1 MELRLDMCQ
10 KLLPYIYKTVT
21 LETVSHGSL
30 VGNPVQTDIM
40 RSVLTMLLPNGQM
53 DIPLDD
59 ILSVSCFGMETLR
72 FDHAASAQPTAPAV
86 QAAPAPAPSAPAA
99 PPLAEETVAAPE
111 PVKPQEPVPQKEPQK
126 QLTELL
132 IDGDLS
138 AALAL
143 ATEPEALLD
152 QGYTEEETAQI
163 TAQLRADK
171 LPNGHTPE
179 AIAQRLWRVVGNH
192 AGLAEQ
198 YARKALPG
206 TLSLC
211 FSICEA
217 EKHWDT
223 LTELGKQYPDE
234 VQGEITMLR
243 GYALALQN
251 SGKNEEL
258 LALAA
263 ANPVV
268 LHQKALYPALG
279 ELAKNYREEKSEET
293 ALIAEAAVHVNAYP
307 DQDVRTPFERL
318 LLGKYDENALRPYR
332 GANCVEM
339 LCKQGYTEEQAAKI
353 ADRMPRI
360 NADTYELERGAR
372 LAVAQENIH
381 YLSEYYL
388 WEELLTSPDKAVG
401 RLAMHMQG
409 STGNNANGQPIGKR
423 DAEYIQLYRV
433 CIAPHRQ
440 TYDSS
445 LRYTQLYLGALL
457 RSGQNEEVLAV
468 ADTCWTAC
476 TDAGLLTKI
485 IEIAEQ
491 TDKNRYETLIQ
502 HCNSQMK
509 KRRANEFEQM
519 LLSMDRRMMDYVSR
533 PEQLEQ
539 MGYDKATVKM
549 ICTNL
554 PKVNN
559 YPSGNAPMQQYER
572 VYYVQGNANGQAE
585 RCLRKAIQKETNE
598 SRKKQLTAVLF
609 AMLCKEQRLT
619 EAAEYLP
626 TDEEMMAQMHSTTSL
641 WYFRTLYAIKD
652 YTRYCKLYDACRT
665 LPTAVICNPK
675 NMGLRDV
682 CETLRVRIYTGHEI
696 DNFSAL
702 WAGAIN
708 PFVLSKVPNR
718 EQMKETLSALN
729 TQAYL
734 PQLAHALGV
743 LAEECYRMNPNHLRD
758 VTEVLLP
765 QGAKA
770 IPETLVTSL
779 PHAAEN
785 GQQALDMMILLEL
798 AQADYA
804 ACARAITWFRGMLR
818 DAFLSGTA
826 EPICDAT
833 GVWVG
838 QLVPMLQRCELPAAA
853 TQLSYIGWLY
863 VIQRLNGGHTPDAAV
878 DWLFREDVLIP
889 IPENFPEKG
898 KIALTN
904 WAVKEYPDQ
913 CALLLNKYPELG
925 KYGLKADS
933 SPLPEQEE
941 AETIPAHAAPET
953 EPPAPVQADRP
964 ETPQP
969 AAPEPAR
976 EAEPQTAQEQEEMP
990 PVPAQE
996 KPAASSTPAE
1006 QYKTLTKL
1014 RADALQ
1020 AGDKA
1025 AASMYLQVLCRS
1037 DCLASADILTRGS
1050 LADAA
1055 AKEPPMLYWLQQA
1068 AESDSESVSKFL
1080 KRWSAVATAY
1090 VSFDFSDQVSELML
1104 QLDQNAAVSTEAQNV
1119 LVWAILTNSSRK
1131 NAAWSL
1137 LQRTQAT
1144 PHARAQAFYCAAVDD
1159 AQTWQTALRLF
1170 WQEGEYMF
1178 FLRGL
1183 VHRFNQSSELA
1194 ERMQYSDNLQE
1205 MCDKNVFAEMD
1216 RQQLQQTLRKLYP
1229 AIAQSY
1235 LATESWTVVQTIR
1248 YVSFC
1253 VGGQALNLY
1262 YDVFA
1267 VQYPIIT
1274 EKLPMEGC
1282 AFLARLGTDPAT
1294 YTLMQF
1300 IGPQMLAKMKD
1311 PDEAAGAQL
1320 RLPSL
1325 MRELYEDCFAVPR
1338 RCTEQEEQDVY
1349 NLILPDA
1356 FDWNWRHFGEYYCR
1370 KMIESPE
1377 DEALAHRV
1385 LLRFATKEFRSDA
1398 FLMSIEFYAACHRDD
1413 PNKRDS
1419 IVQMMD
1425 CLLRVKAR
1433 DTDATCAMYVEYAV
1447 LWLQRCPGH
1456 TILDGQ
1462 DPVDWFLLSASH
1474 NKFQD
1479 SWIERCRKQYADILK
1494 SAPKL
1499 HSALATGNWQP
1510 CFDLLIQGGEEA
1522 EKLRLALVGV
1532 ANSTPNATNQWTRCS
1547 VWQSLPHELVG
1558 TLAKNL
1564 LAGTPEKNDA
1574 LKAVF
1579 APMATLPLL
1588 RSFRDT
1594 FQWYEEYLRKG
1605 GEEDLRWVKN
1615 CAALPM
1621 QETQFFGCA
1630 LGQHKA
1636 GCTKEQAEFRSRAL
1650 EMMGAPSTCAAWREQ
1665 FSHTTN
1671 AGHSAFYIKAMTLYN
1686 DYTSTINPSTLH
1698 AAIQFAIRAYD
1709 VEPEKIT
1716 QWSKT
1721 YTDTVRNGK
1730 RYFSDNAVSLANRII
1745 YAWAQLLGHP
1755 DQAQKQLLNTTPD
1768 KFVNMIA
1775 YLFLFCDRTRDL
1787 AKMYYPL
1794 MRREQVAAVQ
1804 VLVAI
1809 LLPKPEL
1816 IDPCIEKLCAT
1827 AKGAQYLDAIKG
1839 VLLESMHTPQRSH
1852 RIKWDPDL
1860 CEIVRKLGIEYDH
1873 NTPNDESRY
1882 FHLPAEEPS
1891 RIYLIRA
1898 RVRLMLTRSS
1908 TNYVFADPKDVC
1920 RDARK
1925 PEENEAASE
1934 ANTPATEEKPVE
1946 SDRETVD
1953 NTAVLT
1959 SDDRGLRVDQCCQR
1973 VMELFSSESET
1984 ADFKKA
1990 VAKEKNLS
1998 LIYLAGAELL
2008 AAEPEPSAAS
2018 IVRCLVDAAKNNL
2031 PTMKLENFSRALI
2044 CAVRA
2049 TAYDDLQAL
2058 RIQLQEANLF
2068 TVLQNCPPTTN
2079 PDEDKNKARQEDRY
2093 LAYRQAS
2100 LTCLQEYLKVKP
2112 IRESG
2117 KDFYDEDE
2125 QYLMQ
2130 EQERC
2135 SLLQRAPA
2143 EQDRHEFVRMLAE
2156 HQQKKLDVRPQMK
2169 VSLDPSS
2176 AYYCAREEDDYSYDD
2191 PCEPTTLQGYVENVG
2206 GCPLQ
2211 PVYITLSYRI
2221 KTGEKEWDAAA
2232 LPIPRRLTLR
2242 GGDGNA
2248 VLLSKQQ
2255 YTDEDQKA
2263 LWHIPFQID
2272 TDIPEKTALR
2282 VQEENADI
2290 VAVVEVRALVQGGDD
2305 LLLYRGEMPLQFL
2318 PEKQKVRVDHTIR
2331 DTEAFFGR
2339 RNELS
2344 RLHTLYCENPSR
2356 IPMLFLISGQF
2367 RMGKSMIT
2375 KKLQKMILGET
2386 NGRVIPL
2393 RLEVVQSSD
2402 QQGASENLRDVFSNQ
2417 LWDQLDS
2424 YMHDETLPQEYR
2436 KEETISRLQAHRDK
2450 WKAYFAQRQANAATA
2465 PQRVQYLPTPG
2476 VDIDSEENA
2485 PLDISALSAGISQG
2499 VVYEDLRWLP
2509 QFCRELCAAL
2519 GNRHIVY
2526 ILDEADRLIN
2536 DLETV
2541 GGAAASN
2548 LRAVLQSDT
2557 PFHLLICGANGLTE
2571 YYLRGGSMTQLFEC
2585 TYGRPMIIGQMA
2597 KEEWRAATSALIDTV
2612 ALESNFRALDQLW
2625 FYTRGLIHP
2634 AYCLMDTCFT
2644 YLDNFPSV
2652 QPAPNG
2658 KTTLYAARVLEAT
2671 NAMLCSSPQ
2680 QLHMDKL
2687 IDSLSDDSDDLWR
2700 SVLTCL
2706 MRECTIPYQW
2716 VPVTV
2721 LESIV
2726 DESAG
2731 ITWDKISNVLS
2742 NLVSYRGLLEYS
2754 ARRRSY
2760 RPQCELYRQILRNKL
2775 LPDCKLQ
2782 PYPYFKPR
2790 KEGH

>member
-72 FDHAASAQPTAPAV
+72 FDHAASAQPT
-86 QAAPAPAPSAPAA
+86 APAPSAPAA

-217 EKHWDT
+217 EKHWDA

-293 ALIAEAAVHVNAYP
+293 VLIAEAAVHVNAYP

-457 RSGQNEEVLAV
+457 RSGQTEEVLAV

-533 PEQLEQ
+533 PDQLEQ

-708 PFVLSKVPNR
+708 PFVLSKGPNR

-969 AAPEPAR
+969 AAPEPAQ

-1080 KRWSAVATAY
+1080 KRWSAVAAAY

-1356 FDWNWRHFGEYYCR
+1356 FDWNWRHFGEYFCR

-1413 PNKRDS
+1413 PNKRDR
-1419 IVQMMD
+1419 IVQMID

-1433 DTDATCAMYVEYAV
+1433 DTDATRAMYVEYAV

-1650 EMMGAPSTCAAWREQ
+1650 EMMGAPSTCATWREQ

-1959 SDDRGLRVDQCCQR
+1959 SDDRGMRVDQCCQR

-2191 PCEPTTLQGYVENVG
+2191 PCEPTTLQGYVENVHRL
-2206 GCPLQ
+2206 P
-2211 PVYITLSYRI
+2211 
-2221 KTGEKEWDAAA
+2221 AAA
-2232 LPIPRRLTLR
+2232 CVHYTELPH
-2242 GGDGNA
+2242 
-2248 VLLSKQQ
+2248 Q
-2255 YTDEDQKA
+2255 
-2263 LWHIPFQID
+2263 
-2272 TDIPEKTALR
+2272 
-2282 VQEENADI
+2282 
-2290 VAVVEVRALVQGGDD
+2290 
-2305 LLLYRGEMPLQFL
+2305 
-2318 PEKQKVRVDHTIR
+2318 
-2331 DTEAFFGR
+2331 
-2339 RNELS
+2339 
-2344 RLHTLYCENPSR
+2344 
-2356 IPMLFLISGQF
+2356 
-2367 RMGKSMIT
+2367 
-2375 KKLQKMILGET
+2375 
-2386 NGRVIPL
+2386 NG
-2393 RLEVVQSSD
+2393 
-2402 QQGASENLRDVFSNQ
+2402 
-2417 LWDQLDS
+2417 
-2424 YMHDETLPQEYR
+2424 
-2436 KEETISRLQAHRDK
+2436 
-2450 WKAYFAQRQANAATA
+2450 
-2465 PQRVQYLPTPG
+2465 
-2476 VDIDSEENA
+2476 
-2485 PLDISALSAGISQG
+2485 
-2499 VVYEDLRWLP
+2499 
-2509 QFCRELCAAL
+2509 
-2519 GNRHIVY
+2519 
-2526 ILDEADRLIN
+2526 
-2536 DLETV
+2536 
-2541 GGAAASN
+2541 
-2548 LRAVLQSDT
+2548 
-2557 PFHLLICGANGLTE
+2557 
-2571 YYLRGGSMTQLFEC
+2571 
-2585 TYGRPMIIGQMA
+2585 
-2597 KEEWRAATSALIDTV
+2597 
-2612 ALESNFRALDQLW
+2612 
-2625 FYTRGLIHP
+2625 
-2634 AYCLMDTCFT
+2634 
-2644 YLDNFPSV
+2644 
-2652 QPAPNG
+2652 
-2658 KTTLYAARVLEAT
+2658 
-2671 NAMLCSSPQ
+2671 
-2680 QLHMDKL
+2680 
-2687 IDSLSDDSDDLWR
+2687 
-2700 SVLTCL
+2700 
-2706 MRECTIPYQW
+2706 
-2716 VPVTV
+2716 
-2721 LESIV
+2721 
-2726 DESAG
+2726 
-2731 ITWDKISNVLS
+2731 
-2742 NLVSYRGLLEYS
+2742 
-2754 ARRRSY
+2754 
-2760 RPQCELYRQILRNKL
+2760 
-2775 LPDCKLQ
+2775 
-2782 PYPYFKPR
+2782 
-2790 KEGH
+2790 

>member
-72 FDHAASAQPTAPAV
+72 FDHAASAQST
-86 QAAPAPAPSAPAA
+86 APAPSAPAA
-99 PPLAEETVAAPE
+99 PPPAEETVAAPE
-111 PVKPQEPVPQKEPQK
+111 PVKPQEPVPKKEPQK

-217 EKHWDT
+217 EKHWDA

-293 ALIAEAAVHVNAYP
+293 VLIAEAAVHVNAYP

-457 RSGQNEEVLAV
+457 RSGQNEEVLTV

-491 TDKNRYETLIQ
+491 TDENRYETLIQ

-708 PFVLSKVPNR
+708 PFVLSKGPNR

-969 AAPEPAR
+969 AAPEPAQ
-976 EAEPQTAQEQEEMP
+976 EAEPQTAQEQEKMP

-1080 KRWSAVATAY
+1080 KRWSAVAAAY

-1356 FDWNWRHFGEYYCR
+1356 FDWNWRHFGEYFCR

-1413 PNKRDS
+1413 PNKRDR
-1419 IVQMMD
+1419 IVQMID

-1433 DTDATCAMYVEYAV
+1433 DTDATRAMYVEYAV

-1650 EMMGAPSTCAAWREQ
+1650 EMMGAPSTCATWREQ

-1959 SDDRGLRVDQCCQR
+1959 SDDRGMRVDQCCQR

-2499 VVYEDLRWLP
+2499 VVYEDLRLATGT
-2509 QFCRELCAAL
+2509 LCIYWMKRTA
-2519 GNRHIVY
+2519 
-2526 ILDEADRLIN
+2526 
-2536 DLETV
+2536 
-2541 GGAAASN
+2541 
-2548 LRAVLQSDT
+2548 
-2557 PFHLLICGANGLTE
+2557 
-2571 YYLRGGSMTQLFEC
+2571 
-2585 TYGRPMIIGQMA
+2585 
-2597 KEEWRAATSALIDTV
+2597 
-2612 ALESNFRALDQLW
+2612 
-2625 FYTRGLIHP
+2625 
-2634 AYCLMDTCFT
+2634 
-2644 YLDNFPSV
+2644 
-2652 QPAPNG
+2652 
-2658 KTTLYAARVLEAT
+2658 
-2671 NAMLCSSPQ
+2671 
-2680 QLHMDKL
+2680 
-2687 IDSLSDDSDDLWR
+2687 
-2700 SVLTCL
+2700 
-2706 MRECTIPYQW
+2706 
-2716 VPVTV
+2716 
-2721 LESIV
+2721 
-2726 DESAG
+2726 
-2731 ITWDKISNVLS
+2731 
-2742 NLVSYRGLLEYS
+2742 
-2754 ARRRSY
+2754 
-2760 RPQCELYRQILRNKL
+2760 
-2775 LPDCKLQ
+2775 
-2782 PYPYFKPR
+2782 
-2790 KEGH
+2790 